1 MESPF
6 PSRPTIHRTPS
17 GRPVL
22 KQECS
27 SSNLKTMQSF
37 SSSSPSLSSTFND
50 CTITKTDEPANT
62 IKMNR
67 THSPIIKTPR
77 AKILSASPTN
87 RKPLQSPLGS
97 PIQNLLHGE
106 LVKSFGESTKGLDI
120 TQEERDEDETNPG
133 TPKLAKS
140 AQEKLRKLKEE
151 RLRQST
157 DTLLIVHRRKQNR
170 ISRSLDVNNFD
181 NSKSETQHNSG
192 EVSEK
197 LIHTKER
204 LTMRKSKSISDLS
217 SEKNNVKEMDLS
229 RVKEIQEMRV
239 RKMKEEERLWKES
252 EKQRAIED
260 EIYKKEQE
268 ERHKKMKFPRKK
280 SLTKPVKETLSSRVP
295 NVKKSI
301 VMDDTE
307 VESSIEKIQSEWVNP
322 HETDYLENGLK
333 IKGEGVLSPK
343 RSPRKKPSPKK
354 DTVLNRTYDMNNN
367 TVLSPRTD
375 EGRRILFC
383 CYIDLF

>member
-1 MESPF
+1 MDSPF

-22 KQECS
+22 KQEGS

-37 SSSSPSLSSTFND
+37 SSSSPSLSSTFSD
-50 CTITKTDEPANT
+50 CTITKADEPANT
-62 IKMNR
+62 IRMNR

-87 RKPLQSPLGS
+87 RKPLQSPVGS
-97 PIQNLLHGE
+97 PIQNLSHGE

-181 NSKSETQHNSG
+181 NSESETQHDSG
-192 EVSEK
+192 ELSEK
-197 LIHTKER
+197 PIRTKER
-204 LTMRKSKSISDLS
+204 LTMRKSKSISDFS
-217 SEKNNVKEMDLS
+217 CEKNNVKEMDLS

-239 RKMKEEERLWKES
+239 RKMKEEERLWKEC

-268 ERHKKMKFPRKK
+268 ERQKKTKFQRKK
-280 SLTKPVKETLSSRVP
+280 SVTKPVKEALSSRVP

-307 VESSIEKIQSEWVNP
+307 VEPTIEKIQSEWVNP
-322 HETDYLENGLK
+322 HEMDYVEGGLK

-343 RSPRKKPSPKK
+343 RSPRRKPPKK
-354 DTVLNRTYDMNNN
+354 DTVLNRTYDINNN
-367 TVLSPRTD
+367 AVLSPRTD
-375 EGRRILFC
+375 EGR
-383 CYIDLF
+383 

>member
-1 MESPF
+1 MDSPF

-22 KQECS
+22 KQEGS
-27 SSNLKTMQSF
+27 SSNLKAMQSF
-37 SSSSPSLSSTFND
+37 SSSSPSLSSNFND
-50 CTITKTDEPANT
+50 CLFTKTDEPANT
-62 IKMNR
+62 VKMNR
-67 THSPIIKTPR
+67 TYSPIIKTPR

-97 PIQNLLHGE
+97 PIQNLMHGE
-106 LVKSFGESTKGLDI
+106 LAKSFGESTAGLGI
-120 TQEERDEDETNPG
+120 TREERDEDETNPG

-140 AQEKLRKLKEE
+140 AQEKLLKLKEE

-157 DTLLIVHRRKQNR
+157 DTLLIVNRRKQNR
-170 ISRSLDVNNFD
+170 ISRSLDVSNLD
-181 NSKSETQHNSG
+181 KSESETQHDYG
-192 EVSEK
+192 DESEK
-197 LIHTKER
+197 PIHTKER

-268 ERHKKMKFPRKK
+268 EKHKKTKPQRKK
-280 SLTKPVKETLSSRVP
+280 SLTKPVKETSSLRVT

-307 VESSIEKIQSEWVNP
+307 VELSIEKIQSEWVNP
-322 HETDYLENGLK
+322 HEMDYMEGDLR

-343 RSPRKKPSPKK
+343 RSPRRKPSPKK

-375 EGRRILFC
+375 DGR
-383 CYIDLF
+383 